1 MNDDEPFTIDAT
13 YLSKKAII
21 FLFHLF
27 LSTAGNVVIAS
38 ETKYEIR
45 SAFTFFLYVTYILHL
60 PYTLCC
66 LLLYK
71 RYILHMHREFQ
82 TRRGFEVWAMS
93 HTIYTVRRVVYVFY
107 CSAKVV
113 TTLIFFSNAEYLAN
127 KDGLMIIAYPI
138 VILTV
143 VQFMV
148 LVGMGVL
155 YLVYVYS
162 IVIYDVA
169 RENITMLSGRS
180 RVPAT
185 RRVPMR
191 ERPSSVVT
199 VREIHESGTMITR
212 PDRVIVMIHVDKSNN
227 EVRDDDICPICLSNE
242 YDVNANAQVGNHVER
257 DTLYY
262 KQWVEL
268 ACSHRFHNACIQQW
282 IEQSSTCPICRQ

>member
-1 MNDDEPFTIDAT
+1 MNDDEPFTINAG

-21 FLFHLF
+21 FLFHVF
-27 LSTAGNVVIAS
+27 TSTAGNVLIAT

-45 SAFTFFLYVTYILHL
+45 SAFTFFLYVTYVLHL

-71 RYILHMHREFQ
+71 RYLLHMHREFR

-93 HTIYTVRRVVYVFY
+93 HTIYTVRRVVYIFY

-113 TTLIFFSNAEYLAN
+113 TTLIFFSNAEYVSN
-127 KDGLMIIAYPI
+127 KDGLLIIAYP
-138 VILTV
+138 VVVLTV

-148 LVGMGVL
+148 LGGMGLL
-155 YLVYVYS
+155 YMIYVYM
-162 IVIYDVA
+162 V
-169 RENITMLSGRS
+169 LSCRTH
-180 RVPAT
+180 VPAT

-199 VREIHESGTMITR
+199 VREIHESGTMVTR

-227 EVRDDDICPICLSNE
+227 EVSDDDVCPICLSNE
-242 YDVNANAQVGNHVER
+242 YDMNANVQLGNYVEQ
-257 DTLYY
+257 DIFYC